1 MHLGAISFA
10 AWPVSSVQTPDLLQ
24 VDLLLLIPLRII
36 MGISLATCYVMIG
49 GFSHPWLQA
58 IGLQLCSYC
67 ISVVVDMCYRST
79 YRKLMAHEA
88 ALAANA
94 AAGASGSKP

>member
-1 MHLGAISFA
+1 M
-10 AWPVSSVQTPDLLQ
+10 LLQ

-36 MGISLATCYVMIG
+36 MAISLATCYIMVG

-67 ISVVVDMCYRST
+67 ISVVIDYHYRSI

-94 AAGASGSKP
+94 AAGTAGSKAAAKP